1 MEKKENQ
8 PKISGYT
15 HLWSMPSII
24 WFDQTQ
30 KKKNHK
36 SDIFDCL
43 EHAIVLREETILQH
57 FL

>member
-30 KKKNHK
+30 KKNHK